1 MPMRY
6 MSYIYK
12 IMRVSEIIC
21 YARKIICGAHKII
34 FSYIIFKVQS
44 ERDMNRICKVQ
55 VKILPRIQCI
65 GFELMPFWIQGIGL
79 EWIPSVIMLHLI
91 SHTYQHEPGKS
102 VCDTHCS
109 HIVWLSKNKN
119 LHSWR
124 YYWKTTTHTYE
135 LNKIFIFCKLHTKKK
150 HT

>member
-6 MSYIYK
+6 MSFIYK
-12 IMRVSEIIC
+12 IICHVSEIIC

-34 FSYIIFKVQS
+34 FSHIIL
-44 ERDMNRICKVQ
+44 NCKVKETWTEFQ
-55 VKILPRIQCI
+55 SKGQDITQNTMYR
-65 GFELMPFWIQGIGL
+65 FWMNAFWIQGIGL

-91 SHTYQHEPGKS
+91 SHTYQHEPGRS